1 MHSNWPTSVTSGE
14 LGITVC
20 LYHLGVSL
28 MSVTSVCDAV
38 GGFGLE
44 CPLEGQ
50 GSESHHTVSDT
61 PEWSLKPPHT
71 RASGHLCPIY
81 TATCERQKKI
91 TLSYVLKVLKL
102 RQIHEGCCKLHTE
115 AYHRNI
121 FPEKSPFTKQ
131 KKLFCLSALAKQNID
146 VALSQ

>member
-20 LYHLGVSL
+20 LYHLAVSL

-38 GGFGLE
+38 GGHGLE

-50 GSESHHTVSDT
+50 GSESRHTVSDT

-81 TATCERQKKI
+81 TATCERERNHNI
-91 TLSYVLKVLKL
+91 YVLKHNHIKAYQAGMRPCFKSFVLARYHLKHTL
-102 RQIHEGCCKLHTE
+102 CLVTLHI
-115 AYHRNI
+115 I
-121 FPEKSPFTKQ
+121 FVSDMRCPGMQTHHG
-131 KKLFCLSALAKQNID
+131 
-146 VALSQ
+146 